1 MWAISTVRFNGLIE
15 RTTYISV
22 LSSRQSLIDFL
33 LKYAPY
39 QYLDNME
46 FAYIK
51 PDPTPLGEIAQIVK
65 ENSLK
70 YFGELPNDYIGNKL
84 HNPICGILKDGEEI
98 AFDINKEMQM
108 GLIHHGLE
116 SEYICFR
123 IHCPTLGF
131 EVPER
136 RANYLQNGLLKQS
149 MIDMNIEFATFDQS
163 VYFDSLDSIGGDRT
177 RIIFDCY
184 EYPFIIGGALKE
196 NILRAAAYQ
205 GTRACEIH
213 SEKYIVIDGGLSN
226 SCLDYSVRVIKE
238 LVKNGVEWLKEAST
252 RK

>member
-1 MWAISTVRFNGLIE
+1 MWTISTVRVNGLIE
-15 RTTYISV
+15 RTTFVSV

-39 QYLDNME
+39 QHLHDMRYS
-46 FAYIK
+46 FIT

-70 YFGELPNDYIGNKL
+70 YFEELPDDYIGNKL

-98 AFDINKEMQM
+98 MLDLHKEMQI
-108 GLIHHGLE
+108 GLIHHGLD

-123 IHCPTLGF
+123 IFFQTLGF

-163 VYFDSLDSIGGDRT
+163 VYFDCLVVFLKSMGYSIR
-177 RIIFDCY
+177 
-184 EYPFIIGGALKE
+184 
-196 NILRAAAYQ
+196 
-205 GTRACEIH
+205 
-213 SEKYIVIDGGLSN
+213 S
-226 SCLDYSVRVIKE
+226 DYHQR
-238 LVKNGVEWLKEAST
+238 
-252 RK
+252 R